1 MFAALGRL
9 VATYP
14 RWVLLSW
21 FVLGVV
27 SLPYA
32 ARVGEVLTAEP
43 VPPSSGESLQV
54 QRLIADEFALPEG
67 EALVAILRPRV
78 GAADADFVRRV
89 EAVADAVASVPGV
102 SYVNDPTDPLG
113 FDLVN
118 EEGAYAAVLIG
129 LEPQSRQEARATVT
143 AVKEALADAAGIAHD
158 LAGGMATLMEIEEVS
173 QRDAR
178 RAELYGLPIALLI
191 LVLAFGALVA
201 AGLPLLSA
209 VTTIVVSSALL
220 FALGHVIEFAVF
232 TRTVVTM
239 LGLATGI
246 DYALL
251 IVSRFREELG
261 AGLSAREA
269 AERTTAEAGKAV
281 AFSGVTVVVALLS
294 LLVPPVGFIRS
305 IGVATTV
312 VLVVAVLVAITAVPA
327 TLALL
332 GTNVNRLRVTRREPG
347 TRSRR
352 FWRERAQVTLM
363 HPGRWAVVGLV
374 VLVLLS
380 LPAMRL
386 LVGEPGARG
395 MSRETEARQVLE
407 ALEEQGLAGLLS
419 PFDVVVDTG
428 EAGFFHPASVRAVSL
443 LERALG
449 DLPGVQLVS
458 SPFALTSVPRIFLY
472 QYYASAELARG
483 SEVAPLVAATVSENG
498 RYVLL
503 RVLPTGSLTPASG
516 ADLLSRV
523 EAAVSASALPGR
535 VGGSYVKD
543 LESAAAIYGSFPL
556 ALTLVALATTL
567 LLGLAFRSLLI
578 PLKAVVVNAL
588 TVTAGFGVLVIVIQ
602 DGAFASLLGGSTL
615 GFIDTSAPLFIFAM
629 VFGLSMDYEV
639 FLVARVREAHLMGL
653 SDRDAIVHALSS
665 TGGVITSAA
674 AVMITV
680 FALLMFSHVELIK
693 ALGLGLTIAV
703 LLDATLVRLV
713 LVPSLIMLAGRWNWW
728 LPGSRGRPRGS
739 LPR

>member
-14 RWVLLSW
+14 RWVLALW
-21 FVLGVV
+21 FCMSVAA
-27 SLPYA
+27 LPFA
-32 ARVGEVLTAEP
+32 SRVGEVLTAEP
-43 VPPSSGESLQV
+43 VPPSTGVALEV
-54 QRLIADEFALPEG
+54 QELIAAQFELPEG
-67 EALVAILRPRV
+67 DALVAIARPTA
-78 GAADADFVRRV
+78 GPADESFVARLSS
-89 EAVADAVASVPGV
+89 VADELERVPGI

-118 EEGAYAAVLIG
+118 EDEDYAAVLVG
-129 LEPQSRQEARATVT
+129 LEPQPRHEARETVRQVR
-143 AVKEALADAAGIAHD
+143 AVLAAEPGLVFE
-158 LAGGMATLMEIEEVS
+158 LAGGVATLMEVEEVS

-178 RAELYGLPIALLI
+178 RAELYGLPIALVI
-191 LVLAFGALVA
+191 LVLAFGAVVA

-220 FALGHVIEFAVF
+220 FALGYLIEFAVF

-251 IVSRFREELG
+251 IVSRFREELS
-261 AGLSAREA
+261 AGLGAREA
-269 AERTTAEAGKAV
+269 AERTTREAGKAV
-281 AFSGVTVVVALLS
+281 AFSGITVVVALLS

-312 VLVVAVLVAITAVPA
+312 VLVVAVLVAVTAVPA

-332 GTNVNRLRVTRREPG
+332 GHNVNRLRVTRREPG

-352 FWRERAQVTLM
+352 FWRARATEILE

-374 VLVLLS
+374 VLTLLS
-380 LPAMRL
+380 LPALRL
-386 LVGEPGARG
+386 QLGEPGARG
-395 MSRETEARQVLE
+395 MSRETEARRVVE
-407 ALEEQGLAGLLS
+407 ALDDQGLSGLLS

-428 EAGFFHPASVRAVSL
+428 ETGFFHPSSVRAVSL
-443 LERALG
+443 LERELG
-449 DLPGVQLVS
+449 DLPGVQFVA
-458 SPFALTSVPRIFLY
+458 SPFALSSVPRIFLY
-472 QYYASAELARG
+472 QYYASPELARS
-483 SEVAPLVAATVSENG
+483 SEVAPLVAATVSQSG

-503 RVLPTGSLTPASG
+503 RVLPRGTLTPASG
-516 ADLLSRV
+516 GALLAGVQEAVAD
-523 EAAVSASALPGR
+523 SALPGR
-535 VGGSYVKD
+535 VGGSYVQD
-543 LESAAAIYGSFPL
+543 LESVQAIYGSFPL
-556 ALTLVALATTL
+556 ALALVAVATAL
-567 LLGLAFRSLLI
+567 LLGGAFRSLLI

-588 TVTAGFGVLVIVIQ
+588 TVTAAFGVLVLIIQ
-602 DGAFASLLGGSTL
+602 DGALASLTGGGTL
-615 GFIDTSAPLFIFAM
+615 GFIDSSAPLFIFAM

-639 FLVARVREAHLMGL
+639 FLVARLREAHLMGL

-693 ALGLGLTIAV
+693 ALGLGLTVAV

-713 LVPSLIMLAGRWNWW
+713 LVPSLILLAGRWNWW
-728 LPGSRGRPRGS
+728 LPGGSRRR
-739 LPR
+739 